1 MNAKMK
7 EQLTTIAGTYIRA
20 FVAGMA
26 TAYALGATD
35 PKDYAKAGLAAV
47 LPIFMRWANPKDA
60 FPKKG

>member
-1 MNAKMK
+1 MNAKFK
-7 EQLTTIAGTYIRA
+7 EQITSIVGTYVRA

-35 PKDYAKAGLAAV
+35 PKDYGKAGLAAI
-47 LPIFMRWANPKDA
+47 LPILMRWANPKDA